1 MRSRATVV
9 VVLPEGMAR
18 LAVRRESACSGDCH
32 KCGGCGGTE
41 QTIYLT
47 ARNAICAQKGDIVYV
62 ESRSDV
68 VLKGA
73 LLLYLLPLA
82 LLLAGYLIAMPLGGW
97 AFLIALGGFAL
108 GLLPAALYNRR
119 LKKRPPDYVIV
130 GFVE

>member
-1 MRSRATVV
+1 MRSRATVAEL
-9 VVLPEGMAR
+9 LPEGKVR

-41 QTIYLT
+41 QTLYLT
-47 ARNAICAQKGDIVYV
+47 ARNPICAQKGDIVYV

-73 LLLYLLPLA
+73 VLIYLLPLV
-82 LLLAGYLIAMPLGGW
+82 LLLMGYLAAMPLGGW
-97 AFLIALGGFAL
+97 AFLIAFGSFVL

-130 GFVE
+130 GFAE